1 MVIGDT
7 NRTGKRNVA
16 MAWLNTP
23 QQSQLLKF
31 DTDPLEAAWSSTE
44 FNLA

>member
-1 MVIGDT
+1 M
-7 NRTGKRNVA
+7 NKRNVA
-16 MAWLNTP
+16 IAWLNTP

-31 DTDPLEAAWSSTE
+31 DTDPPEAAWCSTQ